1 MLDIGR
7 IFPPAEGRYRSGT
20 VDLLT
25 EIGTSAR
32 AQGLKVVDYLGSAS
46 MWAGVLNSITTAQSD
61 VELVMALSRTLVEN
75 TFFGMVFQSLYAFKQ
90 GDNAAFLRAVMY
102 LLVPETALPALVE
115 ALGET
120 VITLGAQ
127 TLFDQQLDRL
137 YAASRFD
144 DQARLVDL
152 GGLDVGGVPGA
163 RQFVDAMCDGEAE
176 AVAQDFIR
184 RSTAT
189 DFGSGANRL
198 AILALAR
205 AIQATVN
212 QGRPG
217 LFTQDGPL
225 MRACAGTRK
234 VNEDLTDLGKMWGVN
249 LPQDATTAEAWAS
262 SLDRGQRRALDT
274 LLAARESWRQQARQ
288 ATAEAIVR
296 TFEERRAAELAL
308 DTDRGRKAVEQYERL
323 QTVFRA
329 LEITAEG
336 TRSLEAEGAPYSVIK
351 GWLMSDREK
360 QVAAVKAI
368 QKFLRVYEGVVQ
380 AREAIEGAMISRL
393 GRVVRP
399 RPLTR
404 SLPLTAKPELDADLL
419 RRYLTDIARAEASA
433 THDLETIK
441 RAKLEGWACFDPQAR
456 GHQRPLRVGEPCD
469 GHRPGLH

>member
-1 MLDIGR
+1 
-7 IFPPAEGRYRSGT
+7 
-20 VDLLT
+20 
-25 EIGTSAR
+25 
-32 AQGLKVVDYLGSAS
+32 
-46 MWAGVLNSITTAQSD
+46 
-61 VELVMALSRTLVEN
+61 
-75 TFFGMVFQSLYAFKQ
+75 
-90 GDNAAFLRAVMY
+90 
-102 LLVPETALPALVE
+102 
-115 ALGET
+115 
-120 VITLGAQ
+120 
-127 TLFDQQLDRL
+127 
-137 YAASRFD
+137 
-144 DQARLVDL
+144 
-152 GGLDVGGVPGA
+152 
-163 RQFVDAMCDGEAE
+163 
-176 AVAQDFIR
+176 
-184 RSTAT
+184 
-189 DFGSGANRL
+189 
-198 AILALAR
+198 
-205 AIQATVN
+205 
-212 QGRPG
+212 
-217 LFTQDGPL
+217 

-308 DTDRGRKAVEQYERL
+308 DTDRGRQVVEQYERL

-380 AREAIEGAMISRL
+380 ARDAIEGAMISRL

-419 RRYLTDIARAEASA
+419 RRYITDIAKAEASV
-433 THDLETIK
+433 THDLELIK